1 MVDTSIKPGQNQ
13 AFHPE
18 QYSLSTSNLLVM
30 NDNNQCLSERP
41 NLQLPHSLKHE
52 TTVSILG
59 GIDDRAEQGAGGRA
73 WEKMKKAKQM
83 KNKHCYWKTGCFKTR
98 GPGIN
103 IQISIQIIYLNFWS
117 AILFKELNPKISRCY
132 AKKLCFFVRNVATL
146 AKQICLWVWRAG
158 MDVWL

>member
-18 QYSLSTSNLLVM
+18 QYSLSTSNLLLM

-41 NLQLPHSLKHE
+41 NLQLPHSLKDE

-73 WEKMKKAKQM
+73 
-83 KNKHCYWKTGCFKTR
+83 
-98 GPGIN
+98 
-103 IQISIQIIYLNFWS
+103 
-117 AILFKELNPKISRCY
+117 
-132 AKKLCFFVRNVATL
+132 
-146 AKQICLWVWRAG
+146 
-158 MDVWL
+158 